1 MATMLPSVVYPGCP
15 SPGEKTLFESLRDDP
30 ATRGWTVLHSL
41 GISQHVRQVV
51 GEADFIALIPGKGVL
66 CIEVKSH
73 RRVRREGGAWYLGR
87 DPVDYRGPFAQARE
101 ACESIRAR
109 VAKENPHLRSIPFG
123 WVVVFTHVE
132 MVEQIRSGEWL
143 PCQMLTSDQIWH
155 DQGVGH
161 VLESALEGWLR
172 NLESSGSAVWYDP
185 GRGLPK
191 ASQIPEFVK
200 ILRPDFEICESA
212 ASAAGKRADELRRF
226 TDEQFVALDAVE
238 VNKRVLFTGPAGTG
252 KTLLALEAARRLE
265 ARGQRVAL
273 VCFNRLLGRW
283 LADQASGSGG
293 VQFVGTIDRLLMD
306 VLEVNHM
313 PREAFAHLPNDAL
326 ERLTA
331 PGCQYQQFDAIIV
344 DEAQDVFPED
354 RGYRDVLDA
363 LLREGMG
370 GGKWCVFG
378 DFEKQALFAGEGQVR
393 EALEW
398 LAGDAGMPLVAR
410 IPLSVNCRNT
420 PRITEFVKLLGRPR
434 EPYSRVL
441 RPDDGFD
448 ARCQFW
454 ANRQDQVSRLEKV
467 LGDLFQEGYHPH
479 DIVVLSATAAGP
491 SAAEEL
497 AAVPSAP
504 RLAQFDDR
512 ALDFLARLGDGGAIV
527 QLDGMDGAGEDSG
540 GAVFYTTIGKFKGLE
555 SPVVVLTDFEEI
567 STEKASSLFYT
578 GITRATERLFVLAD
592 KGAEEEFQRIVKA
605 AALSGVD

>member
-1 MATMLPSVVYPGCP
+1 MARMLPPVVDPKCP
-15 SPGEKTLFESLRDDP
+15 SPGEIRLFESLRDDP
-30 ATRGWTVLHSL
+30 ATRSWTVLHSL

-51 GEADFIALIPGKGVL
+51 GEADFVALIPGKGVL

-73 RRVRREGGAWYLGR
+73 RRVRREGGAWYLGNS
-87 DPVDYRGPFAQARE
+87 PVDYRGPFRQAQE

-109 VAKENPHLRSIPFG
+109 VARENPHLHSIPFG
-123 WVVVFTHVE
+123 WVVVFTHVD
-132 MVEQIRSGEWL
+132 MVQQIRSGEWL
-143 PCQMLTSDQIWH
+143 SCQMLTSDQIWH

-172 NLESSGSAVWYDP
+172 NLVSSESAVWYDP
-185 GRGLPK
+185 GRDLPK
-191 ASQIPEFVK
+191 ASQIPELVK

-212 ASAAGKRADELRRF
+212 ASAAGKRAEELRRF
-226 TDEQFVALDAVE
+226 TDEQFVALDAIE

-265 ARGQRVAL
+265 AKGQRVAL

-306 VLEVNHM
+306 VLEVDHI
-313 PREAFAHLPNDAL
+313 PREAFSHLPKDAL

-331 PGCQYQQFDAIIV
+331 PDCQYQQFDAIIV
-344 DEAQDVFPED
+344 DEAQDVFPRD

-370 GGKWCVFG
+370 DGKWCVFG
-378 DFEKQALFAGEGQVR
+378 DFEKQALFAGESQAQ
-393 EALEW
+393 EAIEW
-398 LAGDAGMPLVAR
+398 LAGDAGRPLVAR

-420 PRITEFVKLLGRPR
+420 PRISEFVKLLGRPSM
-434 EPYSRVL
+434 PYSRVL

-448 ARCQFW
+448 ARCKFW
-454 ANRQDQVSRLEKV
+454 ANRQDQVSQLGKILE
-467 LGDLFQEGYHPH
+467 DLFQEGYHPH
-479 DIVVLSATAAGP
+479 DIVVLSATAAGS

-504 RLAQFDDR
+504 RLAQFDDQ
-512 ALDFLARLGDGGAIV
+512 ALDFLIRLGDGGA
-527 QLDGMDGAGEDSG
+527 QAQFDGMDGAGEDHG
-540 GAVFYTTIGKFKGLE
+540 RAVFYTTIAKFKGLE

-578 GITRATERLFVLAD
+578 GITRATERLFVLVASN
-592 KGAEEEFQRIVKA
+592 ATEEFQRIVTQS
-605 AALSGVD
+605 ALSREN